1 MTNSERAFLAL
12 SETLN
17 FTRAADKIFITQQG
31 ISEHIKKLEEDYGT
45 TLVIRKPKVQL
56 TPAGEV
62 LRDML
67 LRQEAMDRDVRQTI
81 SEINSG
87 DAGEVS
93 IGISVSR
100 VRAFAADIIIRYHIA
115 HPHVKIHLYSD
126 ITMKLESMLLDN
138 KLDGIIAV
146 NAVPHRNL
154 QKELLFQDPVYLAV
168 PDHIARE
175 RTGDATTV
183 DIADYADLPF
193 IRDLSGSTT
202 SFLIDP
208 FLESRNIELNN
219 IINVSEY
226 AVQASLCKRF
236 DAAMFCAKSF
246 AYYKEGSI
254 VQAGLRTLELEGLG
268 HTVDISLMTSRNR
281 HYARCATDFFQTIR
295 DSLDTFYEK
304 VM

>member
-1 MTNSERAFLAL
+1 MN
-12 SETLN
+12 
-17 FTRAADKIFITQQG
+17 
-31 ISEHIKKLEEDYGT
+31 
-45 TLVIRKPKVQL
+45 
-56 TPAGEV
+56 
-62 LRDML
+62 
-67 LRQEAMDRDVRQTI
+67 
-81 SEINSG
+81 
-87 DAGEVS
+87 
-93 IGISVSR
+93 
-100 VRAFAADIIIRYHIA
+100 YH
-115 HPHVKIHLYSD
+115 D
-126 ITMKLESMLLDN
+126 
-138 KLDGIIAV
+138 
-146 NAVPHRNL
+146 
-154 QKELLFQDPVYLAV
+154 
-168 PDHIARE
+168 
-175 RTGDATTV
+175 
-183 DIADYADLPF
+183 
-193 IRDLSGSTT
+193 STT

-226 AVQASLCKRF
+226 AVPASLCKRF

>member
-31 ISEHIKKLEEDYGT
+31 ISEHIKKLEEDYRT

-115 HPHVKIHLYSD
+115 HPHVKIHLYPCCW
-126 ITMKLESMLLDN
+126 ITN
-138 KLDGIIAV
+138 W
-146 NAVPHRNL
+146 
-154 QKELLFQDPVYLAV
+154 
-168 PDHIARE
+168 
-175 RTGDATTV
+175 T
-183 DIADYADLPF
+183 
-193 IRDLSGSTT
+193 
-202 SFLIDP
+202 
-208 FLESRNIELNN
+208 
-219 IINVSEY
+219 
-226 AVQASLCKRF
+226 ASLR
-236 DAAMFCAKSF
+236 
-246 AYYKEGSI
+246 
-254 VQAGLRTLELEGLG
+254 
-268 HTVDISLMTSRNR
+268 
-281 HYARCATDFFQTIR
+281 
-295 DSLDTFYEK
+295 
-304 VM
+304 

>member
-146 NAVPHRNL
+146 NAVPHRNM
-154 QKELLFQDPVYLAV
+154 
-168 PDHIARE
+168 H
-175 RTGDATTV
+175 
-183 DIADYADLPF
+183 
-193 IRDLSGSTT
+193 
-202 SFLIDP
+202 
-208 FLESRNIELNN
+208 
-219 IINVSEY
+219 
-226 AVQASLCKRF
+226 
-236 DAAMFCAKSF
+236 
-246 AYYKEGSI
+246 
-254 VQAGLRTLELEGLG
+254 
-268 HTVDISLMTSRNR
+268 
-281 HYARCATDFFQTIR
+281 
-295 DSLDTFYEK
+295 
-304 VM
+304 